1 MTFSVRLSRGASD
14 DLERLYDF
22 LLERELASSTAD
34 WDAPERAL
42 GAIREGLALLERF
55 PFTCRKAQTSPFLR
69 ELVIPFGRTGYV
81 VLFEVVD
88 HQLVEVAAV
97 RHQREDDYH

>member
-14 DLERLYDF
+14 DLER
-22 LLERELASSTAD
+22 ELASATAD
-34 WDAPERAL
+34 LDIPDRAL
-42 GAIREGLALLERF
+42 GAMREGMALLERF
-55 PFTCRKAQTSPFLR
+55 PFTCRKAQASPFLR
-69 ELVIPFGRTGYV
+69 ELIIPFGHTGYV

-88 HQLVEVAAV
+88 HQHVEVAAV

>member
-1 MTFSVRLSRGASD
+1 VTFTVRFSRGASD

-22 LLERELASSTAD
+22 LLERELASDTAD
-34 WDAPERAL
+34 LDLPERAL
-42 GAIREGLALLERF
+42 TALREGLALLQRF
-55 PFTCRKAQTSPFLR
+55 PFTCRKAQASPFLR
-69 ELVIPFGRTGYV
+69 ELVIPFGHTGYV

-88 HQLVEVAAV
+88 QQSVEVAAV